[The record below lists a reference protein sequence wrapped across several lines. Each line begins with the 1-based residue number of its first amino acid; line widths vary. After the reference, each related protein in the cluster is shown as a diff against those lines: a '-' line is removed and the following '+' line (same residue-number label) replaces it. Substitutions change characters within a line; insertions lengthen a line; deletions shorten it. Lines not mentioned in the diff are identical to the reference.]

1 VFRDSRRRRPSAPP
15 PPMSDI
21 ERVTALK
28 VLGVIITDTLSTSD
42 HIRAVIKS
50 CAQTQYALRVLR
62 AHGLSDSGLHTVFRS
77 VIVAMIMYASSAW
90 SGFVNK
96 QDLQRIDAFL
106 RRSKKCGFCPPDLP
120 SFQELRDAADELL
133 FDKILFNKNHLL
145 CCLLPPPSAAS
156 QTYNL
161 RRRPHSQVLPQHP
174 GHLMDSNFIT
184 RMLYKDIY

>member
-1 VFRDSRRRRPSAPP
+1 
-15 PPMSDI
+15 MSDI

-42 HIRAVIKS
+42 HIREVIKS

-77 VIVAMIMYASSAW
+77 VVVSKIMYASTAW
-90 SGFVNK
+90 SEFVNK

-106 RRSKKCGFCPPDLP
+106 RHSKKCGFCPPDLP

-145 CCLLPPPSAAS
+145 PSTATFGCITDLQPPKKTA
-156 QTYNL
+156 
-161 RRRPHSQVLPQHP
+161 
-174 GHLMDSNFIT
+174 
-184 RMLYKDIY
+184 